1 MRRVLS
7 TALLAVLW
15 AGVVQAQET
24 TGAKAEEVKQ
34 EVLKIETDKL
44 AYRLN
49 HQGSIE
55 DWNKRYDA
63 VGIAVTQPNGARPT
77 AEEHVAHLKDPNR
90 AKLRTN
96 NQSGYQVR
104 VYDDGKVAVV
114 TFNGENT
121 FSTDAEKDK
130 ITTQKTLDTDVWFKF
145 PDGMW
150 RRIVHDAAPAA
161 GECSGGNAGFI
172 QPRKE

>member
-1 MRRVLS
+1 MRKALS
-7 TALLAVLW
+7 IVMPAVLLV
-15 AGVVQAQET
+15 GVVNAQET
-24 TGAKAEEVKQ
+24 IGAKAEEVRQ

-55 DWNKRYDA
+55 DWNKLYDA

-77 AEEHVAHLKDPNR
+77 GAEHVAHLKDPSR

-96 NQSGYQVR
+96 NQSGYQVH

-114 TFNGENT
+114 TYNGENT
-121 FSTDAEKDK
+121 FSTDTEKDK
-130 ITTQKTLDTDVWFKF
+130 IITQKTLDTDVWFRF
-145 PDGMW
+145 GDGW
-150 RRIVHDAAPAA
+150 RRIVHDAAPA
-161 GECSGGNAGFI
+161 GDCSGANAGFI
-172 QPRKE
+172 QPRKD

>member
-7 TALLAVLW
+7 TALLAVLL
-15 AGVVQAQET
+15 AAVVQAQET

-44 AYRLN
+44 EYRAN

-77 AEEHVAHLKDPNR
+77 GAEHVHHLQDPNR

-96 NQSGYQVR
+96 HQFGYQVR
-104 VYDDGKVAVV
+104 VYDDGKIAVV
-114 TFNGENT
+114 TYNGENT
-121 FSTDAEKDK
+121 FSTDADKDK
-130 ITTQKTLDTDVWFKF
+130 IVTQRTLDTDVWFKF

-150 RRIVHDAAPAA
+150 RRIVHDAASA
-161 GECSGGNAGFI
+161 GDCSGANAGFI

>member
-15 AGVVQAQET
+15 AGVVKAQET

-34 EVLKIETDKL
+34 EILKLETDKL

-49 HQGSIE
+49 HEGSIE

-63 VGIAVTQPNGARPT
+63 VGIAVTQSNGARPT
-77 AEEHVAHLKDPNR
+77 GAEHVAHLQDPNR

-96 NQSGYQVR
+96 HQFGYQVR
-104 VYDDGKVAVV
+104 VYDDGKIAVV

-121 FSTDAEKDK
+121 FSTDLDKDK
-130 ITTQKTLDTDVWFKF
+130 IVTQKTLDTDVWFKF

-150 RRIVHDAAPAA
+150 RRIVHDAAPA
-161 GECSGGNAGFI
+161 GGCSGGNAGFI